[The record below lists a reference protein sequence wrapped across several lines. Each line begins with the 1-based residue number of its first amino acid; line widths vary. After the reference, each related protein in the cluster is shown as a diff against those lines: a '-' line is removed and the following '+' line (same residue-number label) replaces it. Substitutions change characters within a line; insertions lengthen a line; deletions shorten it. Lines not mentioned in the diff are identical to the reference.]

1 MRKIFIKCAQYRRTS
16 LFCEQSLCKVG
27 ILRVENV
34 WNYRLT
40 KLGTLKVLQM
50 GGRSGA
56 TTRVSLKRRRLLA
69 LSQINMGLPIV
80 YFKRSGAKVQ
90 PLNTL
95 TAQKY
100 SNKTFFS
107 SMQRIELRINEIKS

>member
-1 MRKIFIKCAQYRRTS
+1 MKCAQNRRTS
-16 LFCEQSLCKVG
+16 LFCKQSLCKVR
-27 ILRVENV
+27 ILRIENV

-40 KLGTLKVLQM
+40 KLGTLKVFQM
-50 GGRSGA
+50 DERSGA

-80 YFKRSGAKVQ
+80 FFNRSGAKLQ
-90 PLNTL
+90 PFNTL
-95 TAQKY
+95 QAQKY

-107 SMQRIELRINEIKS
+107 SMQRIKLRINEIKS